1 MVSLNSFF
9 KGGEFICF
17 LSLCRNHR
25 TANAPIS
32 PLQQNGGGGGGW
44 GGLFMKLTFLVLN
57 IEAVK
62 YALSFFPL
70 VVFVVISQSSS
81 RGSALQLGGRDA
93 AASAYFP

>member
-1 MVSLNSFF
+1 
-9 KGGEFICF
+9 
-17 LSLCRNHR
+17 
-25 TANAPIS
+25 
-32 PLQQNGGGGGGW
+32 
-44 GGLFMKLTFLVLN
+44 MKLTFLVLN